1 MSSDPQTEESL
12 GIAQKLAEDFLPAF
26 QDKRENLPPY
36 FGEQATLVW
45 NGNQISGAEQ
55 IANFIF
61 ELPELMLKVTGIDVQ
76 TVQSPKSW
84 TMAIYTGTILIDS
97 DTVQDFH
104 CSIFVEA
111 LPGSQTAFIRYMTFK
126 YF

>member
-1 MSSDPQTEESL
+1 MTEPQTEESL

-26 QDKRENLPPY
+26 QNKRETLLSY
-36 FGEQATLVW
+36 FGEGATLVW
-45 NGNQISGAEQ
+45 NGCQMSGNEEISK
-55 IANFIF
+55 FLS
-61 ELPELMLKVTGIDVQ
+61 ELPELMLNITGIDVQ

-84 TMAIYTGTILIDS
+84 TMAIYTGTIMIESDS
-97 DTVQDFH
+97 VQDFH

-111 LPGSQTAFIRYMTFK
+111 LPSSQTAFVRYMTFK